1 MEAVREQAKSPIL
14 PNHGQ
19 GEKAVGLGSGPMGA
33 DCGSDWVGNVPQ
45 AGGQYVM
52 KWFPSFDFQRRN
64 RELKE
69 EIEAHL
75 QMAIADRVARGE
87 TEETARQ
94 AAAREFGNILLVQDV
109 TRQMWGG
116 GWFEQLGRD
125 VRYALRQLR
134 KNPGF
139 AITATAMLAIA
150 ICANSTVFSWI
161 DGTMLRPIPGAR
173 DTGELVSLQRGER
186 NFSPTP
192 PFSYLDYRDLREQ
205 NHTFAGILAYHH
217 DWITLTGGAQPE
229 RVYIANVSSNYF
241 DVLGVKPML
250 GRFFLAEEE
259 TRPAIPNVVLS
270 YSLWKTRFAEDPAIV
285 GKSIEIARHPVTV
298 IGVAPEGVVGAMP
311 GLRDDLWVTLDPLG
325 TDPWRMTHRSGGA
338 VWLNVIG
345 RLRPGVSR
353 GQAAQDLDT
362 LMHNIVAA
370 YPNQHL
376 GENRITLDPMWRS
389 PFGANGYM
397 AATLPILLAF
407 AAVVLLLTCA
417 NVATL
422 TLVGFVSR
430 RRELSIRQS
439 LGANRIQLVRQMVLE
454 GVVLSI
460 VAGAVALVLTSWTSK
475 TFAWFFPTNSNPL
488 ILNGSMDYR
497 VVIGIAVS
505 SLLAGML
512 CGALP
517 AWRSSHA
524 PAIEVL
530 KAESASISGGS
541 RNRKLLSGLVVAQI
555 ALTLPLLLC
564 SGLFLRTLRNLAAA
578 NPGFEQDHVL
588 TASVG
593 LNIAGYSNDEA
604 QLIRHRILDRVSALP
619 GVEVASL
626 TDWIP
631 MTLIQKRNDA
641 YPEGYVP
648 HPHESLLVQ
657 NAEVGPRYFESLHI
671 PILEG
676 REFTLNDD
684 EKAPRVIIVDQT
696 AARRYWPGQD
706 PLGKRLTV
714 WGRLFT
720 VVGVARNSTH
730 TFVNESPEPM
740 VYMNFFQHPGYE
752 TMVQVKTEGNPVD
765 LEPMVENAIHGID
778 SRLPVFDVRSMRES
792 TQMASTFAVI
802 ESTLAGMFAL
812 IGLILA
818 ITGIYGVVAYRT
830 QLRTHEIGIR
840 MALGASRVDVLRLV
854 LLQGL
859 WLTGVGLALGLAFA
873 LGLTRLIARLLY
885 GIGAHDPLTVASVVM
900 LLGTMSL
907 VACYFPAHRAM
918 RRNPVTAIR
927 EL

>member
-1 MEAVREQAKSPIL
+1 
-14 PNHGQ
+14 
-19 GEKAVGLGSGPMGA
+19 
-33 DCGSDWVGNVPQ
+33 
-45 AGGQYVM
+45 M
-52 KWFPSFDFQRRN
+52 KWFPSFGFQRRN
-64 RELKE
+64 RELQE

-87 TEETARQ
+87 TEESARQ

-116 GWFEQLGRD
+116 GWFEQLRRD

-134 KNPGF
+134 KSPGF
-139 AITATAMLAIA
+139 TITATAMLAIA

-173 DTGELVSLQRGER
+173 DTGDLVSLQRGER

-205 NHTFAGILAYHH
+205 NHTLTGILAYHH

-229 RVYIANVSSNYF
+229 RVYIANVSANYF
-241 DVLGVKPML
+241 DVLGIKPML
-250 GRFFLAEEE
+250 GRFFLPEEE
-259 TRPAIPNVVLS
+259 RKPAVPNVVLS
-270 YSLWKTRFAEDPAIV
+270 YSLWKTRYAEDPTIV
-285 GKSIEIARHPVTV
+285 GKSIEIARHPLTV

-362 LMHNIVAA
+362 VMHNVVAA
-370 YPNQHL
+370 YPNDHL
-376 GENRITLDPMWRS
+376 GANQITLDPMWRS

-407 AAVVLLLTCA
+407 AGLVLLLTSA

-422 TLVGFVSR
+422 TLVRFVSR
-430 RRELSIRQS
+430 RRELAIRQS
-439 LGANRIQLVRQMVLE
+439 LGANRIQLVRQMMLE
-454 GVVLSI
+454 GMVLSI

-475 TFAWFFPTNSNPL
+475 TFAWFLPANSV
-488 ILNGSMDYR
+488 LNGIMDHN
-497 VVIGIAVS
+497 VVIGIAVFS
-505 SLLAGML
+505 VLAGTL

-541 RNRKLLSGLVVAQI
+541 HNRKLLSGLVVAQI
-555 ALTLPLLLC
+555 ALSLPLLIC
-564 SGLFLRTLRNLAAA
+564 SGLFLRTLRNLASA
-578 NPGFEQDHVL
+578 NPGFEQDHIL

-593 LNIAGYSNDEA
+593 VNIAGYSDAEV
-604 QLIRHRILDRVSALP
+604 QVIRHKILDRVSALP
-619 GVEVASL
+619 GVKVASL

-631 MTLIQKRNDA
+631 MTLGHKGEDA
-641 YPEGYVP
+641 YPDGYVP
-648 HPHESLLVQ
+648 HPHESLQVYH
-657 NAEVGPRYFESLHI
+657 AEVAPRYFESLHI

-676 REFTLNDD
+676 REFTPDDD
-684 EKAPRVIIVDQT
+684 EKAPRVLIVDQT
-696 AARRYWPGQD
+696 AARRYWPRQD
-706 PLGKRLTV
+706 PLGKNLRI

-720 VVGVARNSTH
+720 VVGVVRNSTH
-730 TFVNESPEPM
+730 MFVNESPEPM
-740 VYMNFFQHPGYE
+740 VYMSFFQEGYE
-752 TMVQVKTEGNPVD
+752 TIVQVETEGNPVD
-765 LEPMVENAIHGID
+765 LAPAVQNTIHQID
-778 SRLPVFDVRSMRES
+778 TRLPVFDVRPMRES
-792 TQMASTFAVI
+792 TQMASIFAVI
-802 ESTLAGMFAL
+802 QSTLAGVFAL
-812 IGLILA
+812 IGLVLA
-818 ITGIYGVVAYRT
+818 VTGIYGVVAYRT
-830 QLRTHEIGIR
+830 QMRTHEIGLR

-854 LLQGL
+854 LLQGV
-859 WLTGVGLALGLAFA
+859 WLTGAGLALGLAFA
-873 LGLTRLIARLLY
+873 VGLTRVIARLLY
-885 GIGAHDPLTVASVVM
+885 GIGANDPGTMASVVM
-900 LLGTMSL
+900 LLGAMSL
-907 VACYFPAHRAM
+907 LACYFPAHRAM
-918 RRNPVTAIR
+918 LRNPVTAIR

>member
-1 MEAVREQAKSPIL
+1 
-14 PNHGQ
+14 
-19 GEKAVGLGSGPMGA
+19 
-33 DCGSDWVGNVPQ
+33 
-45 AGGQYVM
+45 M
-52 KWFPSFDFQRRN
+52 KWFPSFGFQRRK
-64 RELKE
+64 RELQE
-69 EIEAHL
+69 EIDAHL

-87 TEETARQ
+87 TAETARQ
-94 AAAREFGNILLVQDV
+94 AAAREFGNVPLVQDV
-109 TRQMWGG
+109 TRDMWGQA
-116 GWFEQLGRD
+116 WLERLGRD

-134 KNPGF
+134 KSPGF
-139 AITATAMLAIA
+139 TITATAMLAVA

-173 DTGELVSLQRGER
+173 DTGDLVSLQRGER
-186 NFSPTP
+186 NFSPVP

-205 NHTFAGILAYHH
+205 NHTFAGLLAYHH

-229 RVYIANVSSNYF
+229 RAYIANVSANYF
-241 DVLGVKPML
+241 DVLGIKPML
-250 GRFFLAEEE
+250 GRFFLPEEE
-259 TRPAIPNVVLS
+259 SRPDAVPDVVLG
-270 YSLWKTRFAEDPAIV
+270 YSLWKTRYAEDPAIV
-285 GKSIEIARHPVTV
+285 GKSIEVARHPVTV
-298 IGVAPEGVVGAMP
+298 IGVAPEGFVGAMP
-311 GLRDDLWVTLDPLG
+311 GLRDDLWITLNPLG
-325 TDPWRMTHRSGGA
+325 TNVWRMTHRSSGGA

-345 RLRPGVSR
+345 RLRPGVSL

-362 LMHNIVAA
+362 VMHNIVAA
-370 YPNQHL
+370 FPNDHL

-422 TLVGFVSR
+422 TLVRFVSR
-430 RRELSIRQS
+430 RRELAIRQS
-439 LGANRIQLVRQMVLE
+439 LGANRMQLVRQMVLE
-454 GVVLSI
+454 GMALSI

-475 TFAWFFPTNSNPL
+475 TFAWFFPANSNPV
-488 ILNGSMDYR
+488 ILNGSMDHK
-497 VVIGIAVS
+497 VVIGIVVS
-505 SLLAGML
+505 SLLVGML

-524 PAIEVL
+524 PAVEVL
-530 KAESASISGGS
+530 KSESASISGGS
-541 RNRKLLSGLVVAQI
+541 RNRRLLSALVVAQI
-555 ALTLPLLLC
+555 ALSLPLLLC
-564 SGLFLRTLRNLAAA
+564 SGLFLRTLRNLAGA
-578 NPGFEQDHVL
+578 NPGFEQDHIL

-593 LNIAGYSNDEA
+593 ANIVGYSHDEE
-604 QLIRHRILDRVSALP
+604 QVIRHKILDRVSALP
-619 GVEVASL
+619 GVKVASL

-631 MTLIQKRNDA
+631 MTLSHKGDDA

-648 HPHESLLVQ
+648 HPHESLQVYH
-657 NAEVGPRYFESLHI
+657 AEVAPRYFESLHI

-676 REFTLNDD
+676 REFTPDD
-684 EKAPRVIIVDQT
+684 DDKAPRVLIVDQT

-706 PLGKRLTV
+706 PLGKRLRV

-730 TFVNESPEPM
+730 IFVNESPEPM
-740 VYMNFFQHPGYE
+740 VYMSFFQQGYE
-752 TMVQVKTEGNPVD
+752 TIVQVKTEGNPTD
-765 LEPMVENAIHGID
+765 LAPAVEKAIHEID
-778 SRLPVFDVRSMRES
+778 TRLPVFDVRPMRES
-792 TQMASTFAVI
+792 TQMASSLAI
-802 ESTLAGMFAL
+802 IQSTLAGMFAL

-854 LLQGL
+854 LSQGL

-873 LGLTRLIARLLY
+873 LGLTRIIVRLLY
-885 GIGAHDPLTVASVVM
+885 GIGAHDPVTVLSVVM
-900 LLGTMSL
+900 LLGAMSL
-907 VACYFPAHRAM
+907 AACYLPARRAM
-918 RRNPVTAIR
+918 HRNPVTAIR

>member
-1 MEAVREQAKSPIL
+1 
-14 PNHGQ
+14 
-19 GEKAVGLGSGPMGA
+19 
-33 DCGSDWVGNVPQ
+33 
-45 AGGQYVM
+45 M
-52 KWFPSFDFQRRN
+52 KWFPGFGFQRRN
-64 RELKE
+64 RELEE
-69 EIEAHL
+69 EIDAHL
-75 QMAIADRVARGE
+75 QMAIADRVERGE

-134 KNPGF
+134 RSPGF

-173 DTGELVSLQRGER
+173 DTGDLVSLQRGER
-186 NFSPTP
+186 TLSPTP

-205 NHTFAGILAYHH
+205 NHTFDGILAYHH

-229 RVYIANVSSNYF
+229 RVYIANVSANYF
-241 DVLGVKPML
+241 DVLGVKPVL
-250 GRFFLAEEE
+250 GRFFLPEEE
-259 TRPAIPNVVLS
+259 SRAVPNVVLG
-270 YSLWKTRFAEDPAIV
+270 YSLWKTRYAEDPAIV
-285 GKSIEIARHPVTV
+285 GKSIEIARHPATV
-298 IGVAPEGVVGAMP
+298 IGVAPQGFVGAMP
-311 GLRDDLWVTLDPLG
+311 GIRQDLWATLDPFG
-325 TDPWRMTHRSGGA
+325 TNVYRMTHRSGGA

-353 GQAAQDLDT
+353 SQAAQDLDT
-362 LMHNIVAA
+362 VMRHIVAA
-370 YPNQHL
+370 YPDEHL
-376 GENRITLDPMWRS
+376 GDNRITLDPMWRS

-422 TLVGFVSR
+422 TLVRFVSR
-430 RRELSIRQS
+430 RRELAIRQS
-439 LGANRIQLVRQMVLE
+439 LGANRLQLVRQMVME
-454 GVVLSI
+454 GVLLSI

-475 TFAWFFPTNSNPL
+475 TFAWFFPANSNPL
-488 ILNGSMDYR
+488 ILNGSMDHK

-505 SLLAGML
+505 SLLVGML
-512 CGALP
+512 CGAIP

-524 PAIEVL
+524 PAAEVL

-555 ALTLPLLLC
+555 ALSLPLLLC
-564 SGLFLRTLRNLAAA
+564 SGLFLRTLRNLAGA
-578 NPGFEQDHVL
+578 NPGFEQDHIL

-593 LNIAGYSNDEA
+593 ANIVGYSHDEE
-604 QLIRHRILDRVSALP
+604 QVIRHKILDRVSALP
-619 GVEVASL
+619 GVKVATL

-631 MTLIQKRNDA
+631 MTLSHKGVDA

-648 HPHESLLVQ
+648 HPHESLQVYD
-657 NAEVGPRYFESLHI
+657 AEVAARYFESLHI

-676 REFTLNDD
+676 REFTPEDD

-706 PLGKRLTV
+706 PLGKRLRV
-714 WGRLFT
+714 GDSLFT
-720 VVGVARNSTH
+720 VVGVAKNSTH
-730 TFVNESPEPM
+730 IFVNESPEPM
-740 VYMNFFQHPGYE
+740 VYMSLFQAGDE
-752 TMVQVKTEGNPVD
+752 TIVQVETEGNPAD
-765 LEPMVENAIHGID
+765 HAPAVENTIHEID
-778 SRLPVFDVRSMRES
+778 PRLPVFDVRPMRES
-792 TQMASTFAVI
+792 TQMASSLAVI
-802 ESTLAGMFAL
+802 QSALAGMFAL

-830 QLRTHEIGIR
+830 QMRTHEIGVR

-859 WLTGVGLALGLAFA
+859 WLTGIGLVLGLAFA
-873 LGLTRLIARLLY
+873 LGLTRFIVRLLY
-885 GIGAHDPLTVASVVM
+885 GIGAHDPVTVTSVVM
-900 LLGTMSL
+900 ILGTMSL
-907 VACYFPAHRAM
+907 VACYFPARRAM
-918 RRNPVTAIR
+918 HRNPVTAIR

>member
-1 MEAVREQAKSPIL
+1 
-14 PNHGQ
+14 
-19 GEKAVGLGSGPMGA
+19 
-33 DCGSDWVGNVPQ
+33 
-45 AGGQYVM
+45 M
-52 KWFPSFDFQRRN
+52 KWLSSFGSQRRK
-64 RELKE
+64 RELQE
-69 EIEAHL
+69 EMDAHL

-94 AAAREFGNILLVQDV
+94 AAVREFGNIALVQDV
-109 TRQMWGG
+109 TREMWGR
-116 GWFEQLGRD
+116 GWLEQLGRD

-134 KNPGF
+134 KSPGF
-139 AITATAMLAIA
+139 TITATAMLAVA

-173 DTGELVSLQRGER
+173 ETGDLVSLQRGER
-186 NFSPTP
+186 SFSPTP

-205 NHTFAGILAYHH
+205 NHTLAGLLAYHH

-229 RVYIANVSSNYF
+229 RAYIANVSANYF
-241 DVLGVKPML
+241 DVLGIRPVM
-250 GRFFLAEEE
+250 GRFFLPEEE
-259 TRPAIPNVVLS
+259 SHQSVVPNVVLG
-270 YSLWKTRFAEDPAIV
+270 YSLWKTRYAADPAIV

-325 TDPWRMTHRSGGA
+325 TDVWRMTHRDYY
-338 VWLNVIG
+338 WLNVIG

-353 GQAAQDLDT
+353 AEAAQDLDT
-362 LMHNIVAA
+362 LMHQIVAA
-370 YPNQHL
+370 YPNEHL
-376 GENRITLDPMWRS
+376 GENRISLDPMWRS

-422 TLVGFVSR
+422 TLVRFVSR
-430 RRELSIRQS
+430 RRELAIRQS

-460 VAGAVALVLTSWTSK
+460 VAGAVALALTSWTSK
-475 TFAWFFPTNSNPL
+475 TFAWFFPANANPI
-488 ILNGSMDYR
+488 ILNGSMDHK
-497 VVIGIAVS
+497 VVIGIAVA

-555 ALTLPLLLC
+555 ALSLPLLLC

-578 NPGFEQDHVL
+578 NPGFEQDHIL

-593 LNIAGYSNDEA
+593 TNIAGYSRDEE
-604 QLIRHRILDRVSALP
+604 QVIRHKILDRVSALP
-619 GVEVASL
+619 GVKVATL

-631 MTLIQKRNDA
+631 MTLSHKGEDA

-648 HPHESLLVQ
+648 RPHESLQVVH
-657 NAEVGPRYFESLHI
+657 AEVSARYFESLHI
-671 PILEG
+671 PVLEG
-676 REFTLNDD
+676 REFTPDDD
-684 EKAPRVIIVDQT
+684 EKAPRVLIVDQT

-706 PLGKRLTV
+706 PLGKKLRI

-720 VVGVARNSTH
+720 VVGVVRNSTH

-740 VYMNFFQHPGYE
+740 VYMSFFQAGYE
-752 TMVQVKTEGNPVD
+752 TMVQVETEENPAD
-765 LEPMVENAIHGID
+765 LAPAVENAIREID
-778 SRLPVFDVRSMRES
+778 TRLPVFDVRPMRES
-792 TQMASTFAVI
+792 TQMASSFAVI
-802 ESTLAGMFAL
+802 QSTLAGMFAL
-812 IGLILA
+812 IGLVLA

-830 QLRTHEIGIR
+830 QMRTHEIGIR

-859 WLTGVGLALGLAFA
+859 WITGIGLALGLAFS
-873 LGLTRLIARLLY
+873 LGLTRVIARLLY
-885 GIGAHDPLTVASVVM
+885 GIGANDPITMVSVVV
-900 LLGTMSL
+900 LLGAMSL
-907 VACYFPAHRAM
+907 AACYLPARRAM

>member
-1 MEAVREQAKSPIL
+1 
-14 PNHGQ
+14 
-19 GEKAVGLGSGPMGA
+19 
-33 DCGSDWVGNVPQ
+33 
-45 AGGQYVM
+45 M
-52 KWFPSFDFQRRN
+52 KWFPSFGFQRRK
-64 RELKE
+64 RELQE
-69 EIEAHL
+69 ELDAHL

-87 TEETARQ
+87 TAETARQ
-94 AAAREFGNILLVQDV
+94 AAAREFGNIPLVQDV
-109 TRQMWGG
+109 TREMWGR
-116 GWFEQLGRD
+116 GWLEQLGRD

-134 KNPGF
+134 KSPGF
-139 AITATAMLAIA
+139 TITATAMLAVA
-150 ICANSTVFSWI
+150 ICANSTIFSWI

-173 DTGELVSLQRGER
+173 ETGQLVSLQRGER

-205 NHTFAGILAYHH
+205 NHTFTGILAYHN
-217 DWITLTGGAQPE
+217 DWIALTGGAQPD
-229 RVYIANVSSNYF
+229 RVYIANVSANYF
-241 DVLGVKPML
+241 DVLGIKPTL
-250 GRFFLAEEE
+250 GRFFLADEEA
-259 TRPAIPNVVLS
+259 RAVPNVVLG
-270 YSLWKTRFAEDPAIV
+270 YALWKTRYAKDPAIV
-285 GKSIEIARHPVTV
+285 GKSIEVARHPVTV
-298 IGVAPEGVVGAMP
+298 IGVEPEGFVGAAP

-325 TDPWRMTHRSGGA
+325 ADVWRMTHRDSD
-338 VWLNVIG
+338 WLIVIG
-345 RLRPGVSR
+345 RLRPGLSR

-362 LMHNIVAA
+362 VMHNIVAA
-370 YPNQHL
+370 YPDQHL
-376 GENRITLDPMWRS
+376 GDNRITLDPMWRS

-422 TLVGFVSR
+422 TLVRFVSR
-430 RRELSIRQS
+430 RRELAIRQS

-475 TFAWFFPTNSNPL
+475 TFAWFFPANSNPL
-488 ILNGSMDYR
+488 ILNGSMDHK

-505 SLLAGML
+505 SLLVGLL

-555 ALTLPLLLC
+555 ALSLPLLIC
-564 SGLFLRTLRNLAAA
+564 SGLFLRTLRNLAGA
-578 NPGFEQDHVL
+578 NPGFEQDHIL
-588 TASVG
+588 TATVG
-593 LNIAGYSNDEA
+593 LNIAGYSHDEE
-604 QLIRHRILDRVSALP
+604 QVIRHKILDRVSALP
-619 GVEVASL
+619 GVKVATL

-631 MTLIQKRNDA
+631 MTLSHKGVDA

-648 HPHESLLVQ
+648 HPHESLQVYH
-657 NAEVGPRYFESLHI
+657 AEVSPRYFESLHI

-676 REFTLNDD
+676 REFTPDDD
-684 EKAPRVIIVDQT
+684 EKAPRVLIVDQT

-706 PLGKRLTV
+706 PLGKRLRV

-720 VVGVARNSTH
+720 VVGVVRNSTH

-740 VYMNFFQHPGYE
+740 VYMSFFQVGYE

-765 LEPMVENAIHGID
+765 LAPAVQNAIHEVD
-778 SRLPVFDVRSMRES
+778 TRLPVFDVRSMREN
-792 TQMASTFAVI
+792 TQIASSFAVI
-802 ESTLAGMFAL
+802 QSTLAGMFAL
-812 IGLILA
+812 IGLVLA

-830 QLRTHEIGIR
+830 QMRTHEIGVR

-859 WLTGVGLALGLAFA
+859 WLTGIGMKLGLAFA
-873 LGLTRLIARLLY
+873 LGLTRFIARLLY
-885 GIGAHDPLTVASVVM
+885 GIGANDPVTVVSVVM
-900 LLGTMSL
+900 LLGAMSL
-907 VACYFPAHRAM
+907 LACYLPAHRAM

>member
-1 MEAVREQAKSPIL
+1 
-14 PNHGQ
+14 
-19 GEKAVGLGSGPMGA
+19 
-33 DCGSDWVGNVPQ
+33 
-45 AGGQYVM
+45 M
-52 KWFPSFDFQRRN
+52 KWFPSFGFQRRK
-64 RELKE
+64 RELQE
-69 EIEAHL
+69 EIDAHL
-75 QMAIADRVARGE
+75 QMAIADRMARGE
-87 TEETARQ
+87 TADAARQ
-94 AAAREFGNILLVQDV
+94 AAAREFGNIPLVQDV
-109 TRQMWGG
+109 TREMWGQ
-116 GWFEQLGRD
+116 GWLEQLGRD

-134 KNPGF
+134 KSPGF
-139 AITATAMLAIA
+139 TITATATLAVA

-173 DTGELVSLQRGER
+173 DTGELVSLQRGGR
-186 NFSPTP
+186 DLSPTA
-192 PFSYLDYRDLREQ
+192 PFSYIDYRDLRAQ
-205 NHTFAGILAYHH
+205 NHSFTGILAYHN
-217 DWITLTGGAQPE
+217 DWIALTGGAQPD
-229 RVYIANVSSNYF
+229 RVYIANVSANYF
-241 DVLGVKPML
+241 DVLGIKPTL
-250 GRFFLAEEE
+250 GRFFLPDEEA
-259 TRPAIPNVVLS
+259 RAVPNVVLS
-270 YSLWKTRFAEDPAIV
+270 YALWKTRYGKAPAIV
-285 GKSIEIARHPVTV
+285 GKSIEVARHPVTV
-298 IGVAPEGVVGAMP
+298 IGVAPEGFVGAAP

-325 TDPWRMTHRSGGA
+325 TDVWRMTHRDSD
-338 VWLNVIG
+338 WLIVIG

-362 LMHNIVAA
+362 LMHTIVVT
-370 YPNQHL
+370 YPDQHL
-376 GENRITLDPMWRS
+376 GDNRITLDPMWRS

-407 AAVVLLLTCA
+407 AGVVLLLTSA

-422 TLVGFVSR
+422 TLVRFVSR
-430 RRELSIRQS
+430 RRELAIRQS
-439 LGANRIQLVRQMVLE
+439 LGANRMQLVRQMMLE

-460 VAGAVALVLTSWTSK
+460 VAGAVALALTTWTSK
-475 TFAWFFPTNSNPL
+475 SFAWFFPANSNPL
-488 ILNGSMDYR
+488 ILAGNMDHR
-497 VVIGIAVS
+497 VVIGIAVF

-604 QLIRHRILDRVSALP
+604 QLIRHKILDRVSALP

-648 HPHESLLVQ
+648 HPHESLQVLH
-657 NAEVGPRYFESLHI
+657 AEVSPRYFESLHI

-676 REFTLNDD
+676 REFTQNHD
-684 EKAPRVIIVDQT
+684 EKVPRALIVDQT

-706 PLGKRLTV
+706 PLGKKLRI
-714 WGRLFT
+714 WGGLFT

-730 TFVNESPEPM
+730 IFANESPEPI
-740 VYMNFFQHPGYE
+740 VYMSFFQVGYE
-752 TMVQVKTEGNPVD
+752 TIVQVKTEGSPGD
-765 LEPMVENAIHGID
+765 LGPAVENAILEID
-778 SRLPVFDVRSMRES
+778 TRLPVFDVRPMRES
-792 TQMASTFAVI
+792 TQIRASFAVVQ
-802 ESTLAGMFAL
+802 SALAGMFAL
-812 IGLILA
+812 IGLVLA
-818 ITGIYGVVAYRT
+818 VTGIYGVVAYRT
-830 QLRTHEIGIR
+830 QMRTHEIGIR

-854 LLQGL
+854 LLQGV
-859 WLTGVGLALGLAFA
+859 WLTGTGVALGLAFA
-873 LGLTRLIARLLY
+873 LGLTRFIARLLY
-885 GIGAHDPLTVASVVM
+885 GIGANDPITVVSVVL
-900 LLGTMSL
+900 LLGAMSL
-907 VACYFPAHRAM
+907 AACYLPAHRAP
-918 RRNPVTAIR
+918 RGNPVTAIR

>member
-1 MEAVREQAKSPIL
+1 
-14 PNHGQ
+14 
-19 GEKAVGLGSGPMGA
+19 
-33 DCGSDWVGNVPQ
+33 
-45 AGGQYVM
+45 M
-52 KWFPSFDFQRRN
+52 KWFPSFGFQRRK
-64 RELKE
+64 RELQE
-69 EIEAHL
+69 EIDAHL
-75 QMAIADRVARGE
+75 RMAIADRVARGE
-87 TEETARQ
+87 RAETARQ
-94 AAAREFGNILLVQDV
+94 AAAREFGNIPLVQDV
-109 TRQMWGG
+109 TRDMWGQA
-116 GWFEQLGRD
+116 WLEQLCRD

-134 KNPGF
+134 KSPGF
-139 AITATAMLAIA
+139 TITATAMLAVA

-173 DTGELVSLQRGER
+173 DTGDLVSLQRGER

-229 RVYIANVSSNYF
+229 RVYIANVSANYF
-241 DVLGVKPML
+241 DVLGIKPML

-259 TRPAIPNVVLS
+259 SRPDAVPNVVLS
-270 YSLWKTRFAEDPAIV
+270 YSLWKTRYAADPAIV

-298 IGVAPEGVVGAMP
+298 IGVAPEGFVGAMP
-311 GLRDDLWVTLDPLG
+311 GLRHDLWVTLDPLG
-325 TDPWRMTHRSGGA
+325 TDVWRMTHRSGGA

-362 LMHNIVAA
+362 VMHNIVAA
-370 YPNQHL
+370 FPDDHL

-397 AATLPILLAF
+397 AATLPILLGIAGL
-407 AAVVLLLTCA
+407 VLLLTCA

-422 TLVGFVSR
+422 TLVRFVSR
-430 RRELSIRQS
+430 RRELAIRQS
-439 LGANRIQLVRQMVLE
+439 LGANRLQLMRQMVME
-454 GVVLSI
+454 GVLLSI
-460 VAGAVALVLTSWTSK
+460 VAGALALGLTLWTSK
-475 TFAWFFPTNSNPL
+475 TFAWFFPANSIPL
-488 ILNGSMDYR
+488 VLNGNMDHK
-497 VVIGIAVS
+497 VVIGIAVF
-505 SLLAGML
+505 SLLAGIL

-555 ALTLPLLLC
+555 ALSLPLLLC
-564 SGLFLRTLRNLAAA
+564 SGLLLRTLRNLAGA
-578 NPGFEQDHVL
+578 NPGFEQDHIL
-588 TASVG
+588 TATVG
-593 LNIAGYSNDEA
+593 LNIAGYSDDEE
-604 QLIRHRILDRVSALP
+604 QVIRHKILDRVSALP
-619 GVEVASL
+619 GVKVASL

-631 MTLIQKRNDA
+631 MTLSHKGEDA

-648 HPHESLLVQ
+648 HPHESLKVVH
-657 NAEVGPRYFESLHI
+657 AEVSPRYFESLHI

-676 REFTLNDD
+676 REFTPDDD
-684 EKAPRVIIVDQT
+684 EKAPRVLIVDQT
-696 AARRYWPGQD
+696 AARHYWPGQD
-706 PLGKRLTV
+706 PLGKRLRV
-714 WGRLFT
+714 WGSLFT
-720 VVGVARNSTH
+720 VVGVVRNSTH

-740 VYMNFFQHPGYE
+740 VYMSFFQAGYE
-752 TMVQVKTEGNPVD
+752 TMVQVETEGNPVD

-792 TQMASTFAVI
+792 TQMASSFAVI
-802 ESTLAGMFAL
+802 QSTLAGMFAL
-812 IGLILA
+812 IGLVLA
-818 ITGIYGVVAYRT
+818 VTGIYGVVAYRT
-830 QLRTHEIGIR
+830 ELRTHEIGVR

-854 LLQGL
+854 LVQGL
-859 WLTGVGLALGLAFA
+859 WLTGIGLALGLALA
-873 LGLTRLIARLLY
+873 LGLTRIIVRLLY
-885 GIGAHDPLTVASVVM
+885 GIGAHDPVTVVSVVM
-900 LLGTMSL
+900 LLGAMSL
-907 VACYFPAHRAM
+907 LACYLPAHRAM

>member
-1 MEAVREQAKSPIL
+1 
-14 PNHGQ
+14 
-19 GEKAVGLGSGPMGA
+19 
-33 DCGSDWVGNVPQ
+33 
-45 AGGQYVM
+45 M
-52 KWFPSFDFQRRN
+52 KWLPSFGFQRRK
-64 RELKE
+64 RELQE
-69 EIEAHL
+69 EIDAHL
-75 QMAIADRVARGE
+75 RMAIADRVARGE
-87 TEETARQ
+87 TAETARQ
-94 AAAREFGNILLVQDV
+94 AAAREFGNIPLVQDV
-109 TRQMWGG
+109 TRDTWGQA
-116 GWFEQLGRD
+116 WLEQLGRD

-134 KNPGF
+134 KSPGF
-139 AITATAMLAIA
+139 SITATAMLAVA

-173 DTGELVSLQRGER
+173 DTGDLVSLQRGDR

-229 RVYIANVSSNYF
+229 RAYIANVSANYF
-241 DVLGVKPML
+241 DVLGIKPML
-250 GRFFLAEEE
+250 GRFFLPEEE
-259 TRPAIPNVVLS
+259 SRAVPNVVLS
-270 YSLWKTRFAEDPAIV
+270 YSLWKTRYAEDPAIV
-285 GKSIEIARHPVTV
+285 GKSIEVARHPVTV

-311 GLRDDLWVTLDPLG
+311 GIREDLWVTLDPLG
-325 TDPWRMTHRSGGA
+325 TDVWRMTHRDA

-362 LMHNIVAA
+362 LMHHIVTA
-370 YPNQHL
+370 YPDQHL
-376 GENRITLDPMWRS
+376 GDNRITLDPMWRS

-422 TLVGFVSR
+422 TLVRFVSR
-430 RRELSIRQS
+430 RRELAIRQS

-475 TFAWFFPTNSNPL
+475 TFAWFFPANAIPL
-488 ILNGSMDYR
+488 VLNGNMDHK
-497 VVIGIAVS
+497 VVIGIAVF

-530 KAESASISGGS
+530 KAESASSSGGS

-555 ALTLPLLLC
+555 ALSLPLLLC
-564 SGLFLRTLRNLAAA
+564 SGLLLRTLRNLAGA
-578 NPGFEQDHVL
+578 NPGFEQDHIL

-593 LNIAGYSNDEA
+593 LNIAGYSNDET
-604 QLIRHRILDRVSALP
+604 QLIRHKILDRLSALP
-619 GVEVASL
+619 GVKVASL

-631 MTLIQKRNDA
+631 MTLSHKGEDA

-648 HPHESLLVQ
+648 HPHESLQVYH
-657 NAEVGPRYFESLHI
+657 AEVSPRYFESLNI

-676 REFTLNDD
+676 REFTPDDD
-684 EKAPRVIIVDQT
+684 EKAPSVLIVDQT
-696 AARRYWPGQD
+696 AARRYWPRQD
-706 PLGKRLTV
+706 PLGKRLRV

-730 TFVNESPEPM
+730 IFVNESPEPM
-740 VYMNFFQHPGYE
+740 VYMSFFQEGYE
-752 TMVQVKTEGNPVD
+752 TIVQVKTEGNPVD
-765 LEPMVENAIHGID
+765 LAPAVEQAIHGID
-778 SRLPVFDVRSMRES
+778 SRMPVFDVRSMREC
-792 TQMASTFAVI
+792 TQLASSFAVI
-802 ESTLAGMFAL
+802 QSTLAGMFAL
-812 IGLILA
+812 IGLVLA

-854 LLQGL
+854 LLQGM
-859 WLTGVGLALGLAFA
+859 WLTGIGLALGLVFA
-873 LGLTRLIARLLY
+873 LGVTRIIVRLLY
-885 GIGAHDPLTVASVVM
+885 GIGANDPVTVVSVVM
-900 LLGTMSL
+900 LLGAMSSL
-907 VACYFPAHRAM
+907 ACYLPAHRAM

>member
-1 MEAVREQAKSPIL
+1 
-14 PNHGQ
+14 
-19 GEKAVGLGSGPMGA
+19 
-33 DCGSDWVGNVPQ
+33 
-45 AGGQYVM
+45 M
-52 KWFPSFDFQRRN
+52 KWFPSFGFQRRK
-64 RELKE
+64 RELQE
-69 EIEAHL
+69 EIDAHL

-87 TEETARQ
+87 TAETARQ
-94 AAAREFGNILLVQDV
+94 AAAREFGNIPLVQDM
-109 TRQMWGG
+109 TRDMWGQA
-116 GWFEQLGRD
+116 WLEQLGRD

-134 KNPGF
+134 KSPGF
-139 AITATAMLAIA
+139 TITATAMLAVA

-173 DTGELVSLQRGER
+173 DTGDLVSLQRGER

-217 DWITLTGGAQPE
+217 DWITLSGGAQPE
-229 RVYIANVSSNYF
+229 RVFIANVTANYF
-241 DVLGVKPML
+241 DVLGIKPVL

-259 TRPAIPNVVLS
+259 TRPDAVPNVILS
-270 YSLWKTRFAEDPAIV
+270 YSLWKARYAADPAIV

-298 IGVAPEGVVGAMP
+298 IGVAPEGFVGAMP

-325 TDPWRMTHRSGGA
+325 TDVWRITHRSGGA

-362 LMHNIVAA
+362 VMHNIVAA
-370 YPNQHL
+370 FPDDHL

-389 PFGANGYM
+389 PFGANGFM

-407 AAVVLLLTCA
+407 AAVVLLLTSA

-422 TLVGFVSR
+422 TLVRFVSR
-430 RRELSIRQS
+430 RRELAIRQS
-439 LGANRIQLVRQMVLE
+439 LGANRMQLVRQMVLE
-454 GVVLSI
+454 GVMLSI
-460 VAGAVALVLTSWTSK
+460 VAGAVALALTTWTSK
-475 TFAWFFPTNSNPL
+475 TFAWFFRASSSPTT
-488 ILNGSMDYR
+488 LNGNMDHN
-497 VVIGIAVS
+497 VVIGIAVF

-524 PAIEVL
+524 PAVEVL

-555 ALTLPLLLC
+555 ALSLPLLLC
-564 SGLFLRTLRNLAAA
+564 SGLFLRTLRNLAGA
-578 NPGFEQDHVL
+578 NPGFEQNHIL

-593 LNIAGYSNDEA
+593 LNIAGYSHDEV
-604 QLIRHRILDRVSALP
+604 QVIRHKILDRLSALP
-619 GVEVASL
+619 GVEVASF

-631 MTLIQKRNDA
+631 MTLSHKGEDA
-641 YPEGYVP
+641 YPEGYAP
-648 HPHESLLVQ
+648 HPHESLQVYH
-657 NAEVGPRYFESLHI
+657 AEVAPRYFESLHI

-676 REFTLNDD
+676 REFTPDDD
-684 EKAPRVIIVDQT
+684 EKAPRVLIVDQN
-696 AARRYWPGQD
+696 AARHYWPGQD
-706 PLGKRLTV
+706 PLGKKLRI

-730 TFVNESPEPM
+730 MLVNEAPEPM
-740 VYMNFFQHPGYE
+740 VYMSFFQEGYE
-752 TMVQVKTEGNPVD
+752 TIVQLKTEGNPAD
-765 LEPMVENAIHGID
+765 LAPAVENAIHEID
-778 SRLPVFDVRSMRES
+778 TRLPVFDVRPMRES
-792 TQMASTFAVI
+792 TQLASSFAVI
-802 ESTLAGMFAL
+802 QSALAGMFAL
-812 IGLILA
+812 IGLVLA
-818 ITGIYGVVAYRT
+818 VTGIYGVVAYRT
-830 QLRTHEIGIR
+830 QMRTHEIGIR

-859 WLTGVGLALGLAFA
+859 WLTGIGLALGLAFA
-873 LGLTRLIARLLY
+873 LGLTHLVARLLY
-885 GIGAHDPLTVASVVM
+885 GIGANDPVTVVSVVM
-900 LLGTMSL
+900 LLGALSL
-907 VACYFPAHRAM
+907 VACYLPAHRAM

>member
-1 MEAVREQAKSPIL
+1 
-14 PNHGQ
+14 
-19 GEKAVGLGSGPMGA
+19 
-33 DCGSDWVGNVPQ
+33 
-45 AGGQYVM
+45 M
-52 KWFPSFDFQRRN
+52 KWFPNVGFQRRK
-64 RELKE
+64 RELQE
-69 EIEAHL
+69 EIDAHL

-87 TEETARQ
+87 TAETARQ
-94 AAAREFGNILLVQDV
+94 AAAREFGNIPLVQDV
-109 TRQMWGG
+109 TRDMWGQ
-116 GWFEQLGRD
+116 GWLEQFGRD

-134 KNPGF
+134 KSPGF
-139 AITATAMLAIA
+139 TIASTAMLAVA

-205 NHTFAGILAYHH
+205 NHTLTGMLAYHN
-217 DWITLTGGAQPE
+217 DWIALTGGAQPE
-229 RVYIANVSSNYF
+229 RVYIANVSANFF
-241 DVLGVKPML
+241 DVLGIKPVL
-250 GRFFLAEEE
+250 GRFFLPEEE
-259 TRPAIPNVVLS
+259 TRPDAVPSVVLG
-270 YSLWKTRFAEDPAIV
+270 YSLWKTRYAKDRAIV
-285 GKSIEIARHPVTV
+285 GKSIEVARHPVTV
-298 IGVAPEGVVGAMP
+298 IGVAPEGFVGAAP

-325 TDPWRMTHRSGGA
+325 NDAFRMTHRDA
-338 VWLNVIG
+338 VWLIVIG

-353 GQAAQDLDT
+353 GQASQDLDAI
-362 LMHNIVAA
+362 MHHLVVA
-370 YPNQHL
+370 YPDQHL
-376 GENRITLDPMWRS
+376 GDNRITLDPMWRS

-407 AAVVLLLTCA
+407 AALVLLLTCA

-422 TLVGFVSR
+422 TLVRFVSR
-430 RRELSIRQS
+430 RRELAIRQS
-439 LGANRIQLVRQMVLE
+439 LGANRMQLVRQMVLE

-460 VAGAVALVLTSWTSK
+460 VAGTMALALTMWTSK
-475 TFAWFFPTNSNPL
+475 TFASFFPANSIPL
-488 ILNGSMDYR
+488 ALNGNMDYK

-524 PAIEVL
+524 PAIDVL
-530 KAESASISGGS
+530 KAESASVSGGS

-555 ALTLPLLLC
+555 ALSLPLLIC

-578 NPGFEQDHVL
+578 NPGFEQDHIL

-604 QLIRHRILDRVSALP
+604 RLIRHKILDRVSALP
-619 GVEVASL
+619 GVEVATL

-631 MTLIQKRNDA
+631 MTLIQKRTDA

-648 HPHESLLVQ
+648 HPHESLLVE

-676 REFTLNDD
+676 REFTQDD
-684 EKAPRVIIVDQT
+684 NQKTPDVIIVDQT
-696 AARRYWPGQD
+696 AARRFWPGQD
-706 PLGKRLTV
+706 PLGKRLRV
-714 WGRLFT
+714 GGSLST

-730 TFVNESPEPM
+730 TFVSESPEPM
-740 VYMNFFQHPGYE
+740 VFISHFQHPGFE
-752 TMVQVKTEGNPVD
+752 TMVQVKTEGNPAD
-765 LEPMVENAIHGID
+765 LTQAVENAIHEID
-778 SRLPVFDVRSMRES
+778 ARLPVFDVRSMRVS
-792 TQMASTFAVI
+792 TQMASTFAVL

-812 IGLILA
+812 IGLVLA
-818 ITGIYGVVAYRT
+818 ITGIYGVVTYRT
-830 QLRTHEIGIR
+830 QMRTHEIGIR
-840 MALGASRVDVLRLV
+840 MALGASRIDVMRLV

-859 WLTGVGLALGLAFA
+859 WLTGIGLALGLAFA

-885 GIGAHDPLTVASVVM
+885 GIGANDPVTVISVVF
-900 LLGTMSL
+900 LLGAMSL
-907 VACYFPAHRAM
+907 LACYFPARRAM
-918 RRNPVTAIR
+918 RKNPVTAIR